1 MITVYIKELDKI
13 EINENSNFFQ
23 KYLSKLKN
31 KIIKILNL
39 IKIKEI
45 EQSKKIYL
53 IPNPSKTSVYKRVVK
68 KLEKEKTKTEKV
80 QIVLSNKLKKYEQ
93 FLRDC
98 KILDGKPVYRDSIEP
113 ILKEILGEYSLELQ
127 DIYILTDYYQE
138 KNINLIRN
146 LASKVKTIN
155 VVTKEIEKYKIIEE
169 MFQEQG
175 ILISVSNNKRKSLK
189 RAKII
194 INLDF
199 QAEKLKKYIIFRNA
213 VLINLTEEKLTNLK
227 GFEGIIIRDIQLKL
241 KSNQKEFI
249 ITNELED
256 FRQIEIYE
264 SMQNMFS
271 QSNKIK
277 IAKLYGNNGQISQKE
292 LDNLRINF
300 CEFSVKN

>member
-1 MITVYIKELDKI
+1 MITIYIKELDEN
-13 EINENSNFFQ
+13 EIMETSDLNRKFMSLLDN
-23 KYLSKLKN
+23 KLT
-31 KIIKILNL
+31 KILNL

-80 QIVLSNKLKKYEQ
+80 QIVLSNKLKNYEQ
-93 FLRDC
+93 FFKDC
-98 KILDGKPVYRDSIEP
+98 KILDGKPIFRDSIEP
-113 ILKEILGEYSLELQ
+113 ILEEILGKNSLALQ

-138 KNINLIRN
+138 KNINIIRS

-155 VVTKEIEKYKIIEE
+155 VITKDIEKYKIIEE
-169 MFQEQG
+169 MFQEKG
-175 ILISVSNNKRKSLK
+175 ISISVSNNKRKSLK

-199 QAEKLKKYIIFRNA
+199 EAEKLNQYIIFRNA
-213 VLINLTEEKLTNLK
+213 VIINLTQEKLTNLK

-241 KSNQKEFI
+241 KNDEKEFI
-249 ITNELED
+249 KTNELED

-271 QSNKIK
+271 QSKNIE
-277 IAKLYGNNGQISQKE
+277 IAKLYGNNGQIDPKE
-292 LDNLRINF
+292 LDNIRINF